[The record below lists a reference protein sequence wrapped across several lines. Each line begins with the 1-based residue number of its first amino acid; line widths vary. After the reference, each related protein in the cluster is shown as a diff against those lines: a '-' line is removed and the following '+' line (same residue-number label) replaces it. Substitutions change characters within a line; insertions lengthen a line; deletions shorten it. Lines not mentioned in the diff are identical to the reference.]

1 MSGTPHSPY
10 LELIARSLGP
20 PEGLYVLLAADPL
33 IIVKNVWNK
42 CRISGLPDEAIYP
55 GFNVL
60 YLAGLATLLGGKLF
74 SIIFIYLGVDPA
86 HHFTEVY
93 QHMMSLETPDTDGGP
108 CWFLRWRMK
117 NTSDGIEMY
126 SYITIISNLRFS

>member
-20 PEGLYVLLAADPL
+20 REGIGGQEGLYVLLAADPL

-42 CRISGLPDEAIYP
+42 CRITGLKDGAIYP

-74 SIIFIYLGVDPA
+74 FYNIYIFRCRSGSSFHGSLPA
-86 HHFTEVY
+86 HDVFGN
-93 QHMMSLETPDTDGGP
+93 S
-108 CWFLRWRMK
+108 
-117 NTSDGIEMY
+117 
-126 SYITIISNLRFS
+126 

>member
-1 MSGTPHSPY
+1 MCHGVTYLPLDRYFRRQCRPVMSGTPHSPY

-20 PEGLYVLLAADPL
+20 REGLYVLLAADPL

-42 CRISGLPDEAIYP
+42 CRITGLKDGAIYP

-74 SIIFIYLGVDPA
+74 FYNIYIFRCRSGSSF
-86 HHFTEVY
+86 HG
-93 QHMMSLETPDTDGGP
+93 SLPTHDVPG
-108 CWFLRWRMK
+108 
-117 NTSDGIEMY
+117 NS
-126 SYITIISNLRFS
+126 